1 MERRDKY
8 KGRDDRNEDRGGR
21 YESRGSRFEN
31 RDRDNNYER
40 REKKTPNEEFIYGVR
55 AVIEAIRAGRGFN
68 KILIQKGMDKELF
81 LELKEELKGHHFQL
95 QFVPQEKLNSYT
107 EDNHQGV
114 VALVSPITYHKI
126 EDVVEGLLA
135 EEKKV
140 FVLALDRITDIRN
153 FGAIARTAECEGVD
167 AILIPNKGSAQV
179 TADAIKTS
187 AGALNRIKVCKSDNF
202 KDSLYYI
209 QQCGLRLV
217 ACTEKASVPLYETN
231 LRGSVAVI
239 MGSEMD
245 GITSDLINMADISC
259 KIPMRGEIASLNVG
273 VATGMVL
280 YEKLRQELH

>member
-1 MERRDKY
+1 M
-8 KGRDDRNEDRGGR
+8 
-21 YESRGSRFEN
+21 
-31 RDRDNNYER
+31 
-40 REKKTPNEEFIYGVR
+40 
-55 AVIEAIRAGRGFN
+55 
-68 KILIQKGMDKELF
+68 
-81 LELKEELKGHHFQL
+81 
-95 QFVPQEKLNSYT
+95 
-107 EDNHQGV
+107 
-114 VALVSPITYHKI
+114 
-126 EDVVEGLLA
+126 A
-135 EEKKV
+135 EEKYGIQETKELLSFV
-140 FVLALDRITDIRN
+140 FSLAEAIKKSNADGDFNWRDGLNFIEPLKRLGPAIDNIEDIIPQLYEDGKNPLVVVLDRVTDVGN

>member
-8 KGRDDRNEDRGGR
+8 ESRDNSSEGRGDR
-21 YESRGSRFEN
+21 YESRESRFEN
-31 RDRDNNYER
+31 RDRNNNYER

-68 KILIQKGMDKELF
+68 KILIQKGMDKDLF

-126 EDVVEGLLA
+126 EEVVEGLLA

-187 AGALNRIKVCKSDNF
+187 AGALNRIKVCKTENF
-202 KDSLYYI
+202 KESLYYI

>member
-1 MERRDKY
+1 MERRDRY
-8 KGRDDRNEDRGGR
+8 EDRDSRSEGRGDR
-21 YESRGSRFEN
+21 YESRESRFES

-68 KILIQKGMDKELF
+68 KILIQKGMDKDLF

-126 EDVVEGLLA
+126 EEVVEGLLA
-135 EEKKV
+135 EDKKV

-187 AGALNRIKVCKSDNF
+187 AGALNRIKVCKTENF
-202 KDSLYYI
+202 KESLFYI
-209 QQCGLRLV
+209 QQCGLRVV

-245 GITSDLINMADISC
+245 GITSDLINLADISC